1 MLQQLPLV
9 AIPLDSLL
17 TSGGGLEPFRL
28 APREVDR
35 LAASIR
41 ERGLVVPPL
50 VWAVPDT
57 EPQQYVIVDGGRR
70 VMALKRLRDE
80 WDLAAGPFPIDP
92 VNCSVVSADLDSV
105 RHLAAHLR
113 LNKALQMHGNRGDEA
128 VLTVHLMQPPHSQ
141 TEQQLMRD
149 LKVSQPWASVSARLV
164 ERLSAAALRKLR
176 MGEISQ
182 KDAERL
188 MVLGERDRR
197 GRVSELDPNA
207 QTTELAEMGAPPAKW
222 PRRKRKQAAGSAQ

>member
-28 APREVDR
+28 APGEVDR

-80 WDLAAGPFPIDP
+80 WNLATGPFPIDL
-92 VNCSVVSADLDSV
+92 VNCSVVSGDLDSV

-113 LNKALQMHGNRGDEA
+113 LNKALHMHGNRGDEA

-164 ERLSAAALRKLR
+164 ERLSAEALRKLR

-182 KDAERL
+182 KNAERL
-188 MVLGERDRR
+188 MVLGERDGR
-197 GRVSELDPNA
+197 GRVSELNRNA
-207 QTTELAEMGAPPAKW
+207 QMAELAAMLPPPEKW
-222 PRRKRKQAAGSAQ
+222 RRRARSQDARPEP